1 MNKIKLAAP
10 AKINLFLDIIS
21 ILDDGYHELE
31 MVMQSIS
38 LSDIITVEKIEKG
51 IKINCSHKK
60 VPEDEKNLA
69 YQAAELMI
77 NKYNISKGIKINI
90 KKKIP
95 VAAGLA
101 GGSTDAAAVLK
112 AISYLYNLN
121 LNKEELYNLGRKI
134 GSDVPFCI
142 FGGTAFAYDKGD
154 KLEQLPDILK
164 TWMVLIKPPV
174 EVSTP
179 AVYKSYDKIKP
190 KIEIPTS
197 KLLKEFKKNK
207 KIDWSAS
214 FANALEPVTEKMFSD
229 ISKIKQILDNY
240 SPRLIL
246 MSGSGPS
253 VFAVVKNKE
262 NGKNIIDNWP
272 RKNDFIGC
280 FHTTKYQYPQLK
292 NAQKI

>member
-164 TWMVLIKPPV
+164 TWIVLIKPPV